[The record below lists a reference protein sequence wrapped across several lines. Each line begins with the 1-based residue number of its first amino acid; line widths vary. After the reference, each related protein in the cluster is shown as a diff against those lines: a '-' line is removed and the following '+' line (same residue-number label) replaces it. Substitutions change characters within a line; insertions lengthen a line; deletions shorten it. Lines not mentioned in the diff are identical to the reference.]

1 MEEFQI
7 NILNIITKE
16 IQFSKSAICFP
27 QQKSIGV
34 VSSLELQIEVLS
46 WKAETNAFTSFKR
59 INKK

>member
-34 VSSLELQIEVLS
+34 VSSLELQIE
-46 WKAETNAFTSFKR
+46 AEKQKLMHLHHSNG
-59 INKK
+59 